1 MRLCVVV
8 APPEHTQKGHPW
20 NISIYF
26 VSCYI
31 LKQEAA
37 ALAAT
42 QVAFVLQSGQ
52 RRGLQF
58 AIAPG
63 PTVNPHQEQV

>member
-1 MRLCVVV
+1 M
-8 APPEHTQKGHPW
+8 K
-20 NISIYF
+20 
-26 VSCYI
+26 I
-31 LKQEAA
+31 LTCDLVKQEAA

-58 AIAPG
+58 TVAPAHAVA
-63 PTVNPHQEQV
+63 PPQEPA

>member
-1 MRLCVVV
+1 MVLGWNLSLCSY
-8 APPEHTQKGHPW
+8 
-20 NISIYF
+20 ISHFCIM
-26 VSCYI
+26 V
-31 LKQEAA
+31 KQEAA

-63 PTVNPHQEQV
+63 PPTLHQEQV

>member
-1 MRLCVVV
+1 M
-8 APPEHTQKGHPW
+8 HTRRW
-20 NISIYF
+20 IASYF
-26 VSCYI
+26 LTSNSHGFHVMA
-31 LKQEAA
+31 KQEAA

-42 QVAFVLQSGQ
+42 QVAFVLQTGQ

-63 PTVNPHQEQV
+63 PPTMNTHQQEQV

>member
-1 MRLCVVV
+1 MNVNYSL
-8 APPEHTQKGHPW
+8 HLTILL
-20 NISIYF
+20 ISHVNFSTFDI
-26 VSCYI
+26 I
-31 LKQEAA
+31 MKQEAA

-63 PTVNPHQEQV
+63 PPTVNSQQEHV

>member
-1 MRLCVVV
+1 MPKYVL
-8 APPEHTQKGHPW
+8 Q
-20 NISIYF
+20 ISYGLLYF
-26 VSCYI
+26 G
-31 LKQEAA
+31 QEAA

-52 RRGLQF
+52 SRGLQF

-63 PTVNPHQEQV
+63 PTVQQEQV

>member
-1 MRLCVVV
+1 M
-8 APPEHTQKGHPW
+8 
-20 NISIYF
+20 
-26 VSCYI
+26 

-42 QVAFVLQSGQ
+42 QVAFVLQSEQ

-58 AIAPG
+58 AIAPA
-63 PTVNPHQEQV
+63 PTINTHQ

>member
-1 MRLCVVV
+1 MV
-8 APPEHTQKGHPW
+8 
-20 NISIYF
+20 
-26 VSCYI
+26 
-31 LKQEAA
+31 KQEAA

-63 PTVNPHQEQV
+63 PATVHQEQV

>member
-1 MRLCVVV
+1 MLLFPGICNKCRRSPTIILSFHVL
-8 APPEHTQKGHPW
+8 
-20 NISIYF
+20 
-26 VSCYI
+26 

-52 RRGLQF
+52 HRGLQF
-58 AIAPG
+58 AITPAA
-63 PTVNPHQEQV
+63 TVNPHPHQEQV

>member
-1 MRLCVVV
+1 MISRKCLVVS
-8 APPEHTQKGHPW
+8 HILFG
-20 NISIYF
+20 N
-26 VSCYI
+26 I
-31 LKQEAA
+31 LKSCNITNQFRCLQEAA

-58 AIAPG
+58 MIAPHS
-63 PTVNPHQEQV
+63 PTSAAQEAV

>member
-1 MRLCVVV
+1 MV
-8 APPEHTQKGHPW
+8 
-20 NISIYF
+20 
-26 VSCYI
+26 
-31 LKQEAA
+31 KQEAA

-63 PTVNPHQEQV
+63 STVHPEQV